1 MLQYRFICDACYESN
16 LFVDNALNVKL
27 DKTYEINAITYY
39 IYITYSQTK
48 FPTLSMNFEI
58 RLSHTLSVLN
68 LNNQPEFF

>member
-39 IYITYSQTK
+39 IYITYSQTN
-48 FPTLSMNFEI
+48 FSNFE
-58 RLSHTLSVLN
+58 H
-68 LNNQPEFF
+68 EF